1 MLRDFLQDVR
11 VGLRILS
18 RAPVLTLT
26 ILTTV
31 GLGIGATTAIFAA
44 VDAALLRPL
53 PYASPD
59 RLVRVYTDTPP
70 FKFRFSVA
78 DYLALRDQQTVFEQV
93 ATYTNRSMTF
103 SDGSTAEL
111 LRGYQVSS
119 TYFSLLGITPI
130 LGRDFVDADG
140 RPGST
145 AMALVTHGFWQ
156 RRLGGRRDAIG
167 QPLRLDGT
175 DYTLAGV
182 LPPQLG
188 PLERN
193 QDFFIVQ
200 QFSPP
205 PRRGPFLYTVIAR
218 LRPGVTPAVAAEE
231 LHAINKRVF
240 PIWKT
245 SYQDDK
251 STWNMMDLR
260 SHVVGNVSRTAT
272 LALAAVALV
281 WLIACAN
288 ASNLLIARVTSRRRE
303 LAVRAAL
310 GASRARVVR
319 YLLAE
324 SALLTIGSVAAG
336 IALATSAIGLLRGA
350 GATYFPRMQEV
361 GLHGRALWLL
371 AGLMLAS
378 GVMFGLIPALQ
389 GSRGAIDESLR
400 EGRSTTG
407 GTAVRRLRRVLVG
420 SQFAVATPLLVIAAL
435 LFASLSALR
444 RVDLGFDFRNVVT
457 GSIRLPPSQYTDAG
471 RTRALWEEIVRRAE
485 ALPGVVAAGFADGR
499 PAGNVGN
506 QNNFD
511 LEEHPTPPGQSQ
523 PITPWIAVTP
533 GYFRAIGLTL
543 LEGRLLEDR
552 DELRPNIE
560 AVVVDRAWARR
571 FFPHGSAVG
580 KRLREGGC
588 TTCPWTTVVGVV
600 SDVKYVGLDQPDQG
614 TVYAPMSGAW
624 SRFLFVRTE
633 ANVQSVLPSLRNLVR
648 ELEPGA
654 PLSSVAT
661 IDDLVAQSVQGTQ
674 SLSLLV
680 GAFAGVALLLSVF
693 GIYGVMAYYVQQHLK
708 DIGIRI
714 ALGGSSAD
722 LLTLIVGQGM
732 KVVGA
737 GIAVGLAAAFG
748 LARMSESLF
757 FGVAAADPLVF
768 AGVSGLL
775 AAVALAGCLVPAL
788 RAVAVHPAV
797 VLRNE

>member
-18 RAPVLTLT
+18 RAPILTLT

-53 PYASPD
+53 PYAAPD

-78 DYLALRDQQTVFEQV
+78 DYLALRDQQTVFERI
-93 ATYTNRSMTF
+93 ATYTNRTMTF
-103 SDGSTAEL
+103 SDGTTAEL
-111 LRGYQVSS
+111 LRGYQVSW
-119 TYFSLLGITPI
+119 TYFSVLGVTPA
-130 LGRDFVDADG
+130 LGRDFLEADG

-145 AMALVTHGFWQ
+145 PMALVSHGFWQ
-156 RRLGGRRDAIG
+156 RRLGGRNDAIG
-167 QPLRLDGT
+167 RPIRLDGN

-182 LPPQLG
+182 LPTRLG

-193 QDFFIVQ
+193 QEFFIVQ

-205 PRRGPFLYTVIAR
+205 PRRGPFFYTVVAR
-218 LRPGVTPAVAAEE
+218 LGPGVTPAVATEE
-231 LHAINKRVF
+231 LHAINKRIF

-251 STWNMMDLR
+251 ATWSLMDLR
-260 SHVVGNVSRTAT
+260 SHVVGNVSRIAS

-288 ASNLLIARVTSRRRE
+288 ASNLLIARVTGRRRE

-324 SALLTIGSVAAG
+324 STLLTIGSVALGVAIATAG
-336 IALATSAIGLLRGA
+336 IGLLRGA

-361 GLHGRALWLL
+361 ALEGRALWLL
-371 AGLMLAS
+371 VGLTLAS
-378 GVMFGLIPALQ
+378 GAMFGLMPALQ
-389 GSRGAIDESLR
+389 GSRGGLDESLR

-420 SQFAVATPLLVIAAL
+420 SQFAVATPLLIVAAL
-435 LFASLSALR
+435 LFASLNALR
-444 RVDLGFDFRNVVT
+444 HVDLGFDSRNVVT
-457 GSIRLPPSQYTDAG
+457 GSIRLPAAQYSDIA
-471 RTRALWEEIVRRAE
+471 RTRALWDEMARRMSS
-485 ALPGVVAAGFADGR
+485 LPGVAAVGFADGR

-511 LEEHPTPPGQSQ
+511 LEEHPTQPGQSQ
-523 PITPWIAVTP
+523 PVTPWVAVTP
-533 GYFRAIGLTL
+533 GYFRALGLTL
-543 LEGRLLEDR
+543 LEGRLLDDR
-552 DELRPNIE
+552 DALAQNLESI
-560 AVVVDRAWARR
+560 VVDRAWARR
-571 FFPHGSAVG
+571 FFPNGSAVG

-600 SDVKYVGLDQPDQG
+600 SDVKYVGLDQPERG
-614 TVYAPMSGAW
+614 SVYSPMDGGS
-624 SRFLFVRTE
+624 SRFLVVRTE
-633 ANVQSVLPSLRNLVR
+633 ASVQTVLPSLRNVVR

-654 PLSSVAT
+654 PLTSVAT
-661 IDDLVAQSVQGTQ
+661 IDDLVAQSLQGTQ

-680 GAFAGVALLLSVF
+680 GAFAAVALVLSVF

-722 LLTLIVGQGM
+722 LLKLIVGQGM

-748 LARMSESLF
+748 LARMAESLL
-757 FGVAAADPLVF
+757 FGVAAADPIVF

-775 AAVALAGCLVPAL
+775 AAVALAGCLVPAM
-788 RAVAVHPAV
+788 RAVAVHPAI
-797 VLRNE
+797 VLRSE